1 MKRLPSFIRK
11 SLLHLLLLGG
21 AIVMMIPFFWMI
33 TTSLKFRTQV
43 FTYPPQFIPTQ
54 FVWQNY
60 VDSWNAVPF
69 ARYYLNSTFVSVMIT
84 LGQLATCSLA
94 AYAFARLKFFGRNV
108 IFLIF
113 LGTMMVPFQL
123 TMIPLYFIMG
133 SFKWIDT
140 YYALIVPFSTSAF
153 GIFLLRQFFI
163 DIPTELEDA
172 ARIDGC
178 SRIGILFKI
187 ILPLSKP
194 ALATLGIFTF
204 MFSWNSFLW
213 PLIVT
218 NSDELY
224 VIQLGL
230 SVFRDAY
237 GGVQWALLMAATS
250 MATIPVLIVFFFGQ
264 KQFIQGITLTGLKE

>member
-69 ARYYLNSTFVSVMIT
+69 ARYYLNSTFVSLMIT

-94 AYAFARLKFFGRNV
+94 AYAFARLRFFGRNV

-218 NSDELY
+218 NSDEMY